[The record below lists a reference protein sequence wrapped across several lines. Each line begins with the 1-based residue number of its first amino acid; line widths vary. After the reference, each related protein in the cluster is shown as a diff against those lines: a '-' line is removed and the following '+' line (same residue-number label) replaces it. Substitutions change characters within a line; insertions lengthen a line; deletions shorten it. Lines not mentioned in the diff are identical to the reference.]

1 VIVHSGFWGCGAF
14 GGNRVLMTMLQ
25 ALAAEM
31 AGLYRLVLHIG
42 DRSGRESVVQATAI
56 LRDTLA
62 AGDSTDTA
70 EVISR
75 IEAMGLEWGHSD
87 GN

>member
-1 VIVHSGFWGCGAF
+1 VHSGFWGCGAF
-14 GGNRVLMTMLQ
+14 GGDRVLMTMLQ

-42 DRSGRESVVQATAI
+42 EPSGRESVVQATAI
-56 LRDTLA
+56 LRDTRA
-62 AGDSTDTA
+62 STGPKDTG
-70 EVISR
+70 ELLSR

>member
-1 VIVHSGFWGCGAF
+1 
-14 GGNRVLMTMLQ
+14 MTMLQ

-42 DRSGRESVVQATAI
+42 EPSGRASVQLARAT
-56 LRDTLA
+56 LRDTIA
-62 AGDSTDTA
+62 AGGSIDAA
-70 EVISR
+70 ELVSR
-75 IEAMGLEWGHSD
+75 IGAMGLEWGHSD